1 MKASQG
7 EYEEKKKSIRII
19 GIILLVVGVALF
31 LFGISNIFTVFTT
44 PTDWD
49 NFAQQSSNMMG
60 SFVIGGFS
68 VVIGFALIGIGFQM
82 YFATHIRGISR
93 FSARETAPATE
104 IMTEAVASGLSRG
117 FSKEGGGP
125 FSASKEVIKV
135 KCRNCGYLETEDA
148 DFCSKCGERM

>member
-19 GIILLVVGVALF
+19 GIILLVAGIGLF
-31 LFGISNIFTVFTT
+31 LFGITNIFTVFTT
-44 PTDWD
+44 PTDWA

-68 VVIGFALIGIGFQM
+68 IVIGFALIGFGYQM
-82 YFATHIRGISR
+82 YFATHIRGLAR
-93 FSARETAPATE
+93 FAATETAPAAE
-104 IMTEAVASGLSRG
+104 VMTEAVASGLSRG
-117 FSKEGGGP
+117 LTKEGRSP
-125 FSASKEVIKV
+125 FSSSKEVIKL